1 MANIVITG
9 ANRGIGLAL
18 AKLYEARGDS
28 VTAVCRETNDEIE
41 EIADQVLSDID
52 ITNEEQ
58 LPSIAMVLD
67 RILDDPIDVLI
78 NNAALYYDQDIL
90 DQSNHLAP
98 RVLVTVS
105 HLDEHILRNR
115 NSF

>member
-41 EIADQVLSDID
+41 EIADQVL
-52 ITNEEQ
+52 
-58 LPSIAMVLD
+58 M
-67 RILDDPIDVLI
+67 
-78 NNAALYYDQDIL
+78 
-90 DQSNHLAP
+90 
-98 RVLVTVS
+98 
-105 HLDEHILRNR
+105 
-115 NSF
+115 

>member
-41 EIADQVLSDID
+41 EIADPLG
-52 ITNEEQ
+52 
-58 LPSIAMVLD
+58 MV
-67 RILDDPIDVLI
+67 
-78 NNAALYYDQDIL
+78 
-90 DQSNHLAP
+90 
-98 RVLVTVS
+98 
-105 HLDEHILRNR
+105 RNPGTPPFGHCR
-115 NSF
+115 DAS